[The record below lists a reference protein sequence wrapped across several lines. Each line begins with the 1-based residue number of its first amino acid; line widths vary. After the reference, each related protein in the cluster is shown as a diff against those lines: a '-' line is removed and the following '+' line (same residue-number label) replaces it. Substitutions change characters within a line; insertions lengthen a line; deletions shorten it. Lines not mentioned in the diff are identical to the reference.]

1 MKVISFNF
9 HILIYMLY
17 IILRYLVRYRLKVVR
32 DNIARSFPEK
42 SEKERALIVNNFY
55 RHFIRQNL
63 ESLQFIFIS
72 KTNIKRK
79 FVFENIELLE
89 QIAARGQN
97 ISLVFGHYA
106 TWDWI
111 ASIPL
116 WSDKLI
122 FATLYKQ
129 IKNTVLDKLFLKI
142 RSRFGAFCIER
153 KQVLRRLIELAKAD
167 KPYLVAYIADQNT
180 TIKNVHYWVDFL
192 NQPTAMQS
200 GWTTIARKFNTAVVY
215 LKITPTKPGYYTAR
229 FEVITDNP
237 QSMSELQLL
246 EEYMLRLERD
256 IREKPEYWL
265 WSHKRW
271 KHKKN

>member
-97 ISLVFGHYA
+97 ISLIFGHYA

-116 WSDKLI
+116 WTT
-122 FATLYKQ
+122 FRALYGSSAR
-129 IKNTVLDKLFLKI
+129 L
-142 RSRFGAFCIER
+142 SSWFG
-153 KQVLRRLIELAKAD
+153 
-167 KPYLVAYIADQNT
+167 
-180 TIKNVHYWVDFL
+180 
-192 NQPTAMQS
+192 S
-200 GWTTIARKFNTAVVY
+200 
-215 LKITPTKPGYYTAR
+215 
-229 FEVITDNP
+229 
-237 QSMSELQLL
+237 
-246 EEYMLRLERD
+246 
-256 IREKPEYWL
+256 
-265 WSHKRW
+265 
-271 KHKKN
+271 